1 MKKPYSY
8 LTKFFS
14 IILISIFIIIFVT
27 ENTDFI
33 NKNYKN
39 SIISTLEKNTNLKV
53 QIRKVEI
60 KWHGLNPNILFD
72 QIILSEEDTNKI
84 IIKGDKLIA
93 SLNLYESILNRRIT
107 PREFNLVKTD
117 LKIRYKGGELFF
129 KDKNILDLKD
139 FFVSGDNEESDVDF
153 SKLKFRITNS
163 SITLEGA
170 PSLLEYKFKRI
181 NLVLKSN
188 NNNLKIFST
197 FNHVNDDE
205 FVHIAADLYL
215 SKNKKPNGTIYSKGI
230 NLNLEKFPLQP
241 KNINILANKMDY
253 TFWSKLENGKLVTVN
268 GKIKANN
275 FVLKNK
281 RTDEKIILANMNS
294 NVDYFIKDQS
304 RKFLLSE
311 LYFKIKKHTYKNNQ
325 FFWKVKRN
333 GGIDLSLNHIRIID
347 LKNFIKLFPNIL
359 DRKLSEKFDYVKTGE
374 INQVKILDLHKL
386 KLLRF
391 SFLFRDVEIL
401 KKEKFFSING
411 LSGHSQ
417 GNYNRGFFN
426 VDNSNISIHH
436 KKFNT
441 EKVPLAFK
449 ALVNYQVKKNNLY
462 VKTKNLIIDD
472 KHKLDVNASL
482 NRGKLDFRI
491 TTSGKTESLEDTLQ
505 KYKIKTISNDSL
517 LVSGKYN
524 IDIRAKDYNKKKNLY
539 GIIQLSNLVLHDKE
553 RNLSITDLSTRINF
567 NGAHIISKKT
577 KFYFDKNHF
586 DFLVNTD
593 ILNNSKKYYLQA
605 NGKINTKLIKN
616 MFEIKNE
623 KIFQGS
629 TFARVNIYF
638 DPDNL
643 TEKINFNLIS
653 ELKGVSIDIFGPLR
667 KSANEKK
674 LFNMTYEYDKN
685 KKNKIRVFFDKY
697 KMLVSLK
704 NNTWLLNIDS
714 PYIKGKVNWPLE
726 NSEKSRVMA
735 NLIFLDMN
743 KFSYP
748 SEIGKLP
755 YLDLKSKQIRIASL
769 YLDNVDILTKPAED
783 SLIFEKFIFKNI
795 HLSMDAK
802 GKWTKT
808 NKKEETFF
816 NANFKS
822 DNLGKAL
829 KGLGYGGLIKKG
841 KFDSQFEGV
850 WIGSP
855 EDFKFSICNGTLKL
869 NSKNGEVLQVT
880 KQTQAI
886 GQLLGLFSISSIPKR
901 LSLDFSDFFSSGLNY
916 DDMEGQLAFKSGKAD
931 TEKLIL
937 KGSFGEMRLSGETDL
952 VAETYDQT
960 LLFIPD
966 LSSTTLITGTVLG
979 GPIGAVAAIFY
990 DKFLKEIGIDTN
1002 KLAGIEYSVK
1012 GPWRDPEVKVTES
1025 FKPLLN

>member
-472 KHKLDVNASL
+472 KHKLDANVSL

>member
-215 SKNKKPNGTIYSKGI
+215 SKNKKPSGTIYSKGI

-1012 GPWRDPEVKVTES
+1012 GPWRDPELTVTES

>member
-726 NSEKSRVMA
+726 NSEKSRVIA
-735 NLIFLDMN
+735 NLIFL
-743 KFSYP
+743 
-748 SEIGKLP
+748 
-755 YLDLKSKQIRIASL
+755 
-769 YLDNVDILTKPAED
+769 
-783 SLIFEKFIFKNI
+783 
-795 HLSMDAK
+795 
-802 GKWTKT
+802 
-808 NKKEETFF
+808 
-816 NANFKS
+816 
-822 DNLGKAL
+822 
-829 KGLGYGGLIKKG
+829 
-841 KFDSQFEGV
+841 
-850 WIGSP
+850 GSSP
-855 EDFKFSICNGTLKL
+855 
-869 NSKNGEVLQVT
+869 
-880 KQTQAI
+880 
-886 GQLLGLFSISSIPKR
+886 LGLS
-901 LSLDFSDFFSSGLNY
+901 
-916 DDMEGQLAFKSGKAD
+916 
-931 TEKLIL
+931 
-937 KGSFGEMRLSGETDL
+937 
-952 VAETYDQT
+952 
-960 LLFIPD
+960 
-966 LSSTTLITGTVLG
+966 
-979 GPIGAVAAIFY
+979 
-990 DKFLKEIGIDTN
+990 
-1002 KLAGIEYSVK
+1002 SVK
-1012 GPWRDPEVKVTES
+1012 
-1025 FKPLLN
+1025 